1 MVVLAA
7 LACGAA
13 AAPAQALKLQISA
26 PASSVVGAPCRVA
39 VKVGAPLRGTAL
51 LRERGTRRWRT
62 VARTRLTR
70 RSFELRC
77 RPAARAGITRRFRV
91 LIRRGG
97 RIVARSRIVR
107 TRVVLPPPT
116 PVPAPVTS
124 PPAPPPAPAP
134 APIPPSP
141 PPPPL
146 DPGQFGV
153 EGTGGPPSAQTLALL
168 ANPRVVLSAAGAA
181 DLRAGRIDP
190 RIVAVL
196 SALATSYPITVG
208 ALASDH
214 PQFSGG
220 AVSPHYLGRGVDI
233 AAVDGQPVNAANL
246 PARELA
252 GALAALDESYRP
264 DQVGS
269 PWAIPAPGF
278 FTDAAHQSM
287 IHIVFTQPIDPRW
300 TPPPP

>member
-1 MVVLAA
+1 MWCCRRPRRCAHLQRAHPPRHPLRRPPRSRRHRRRLRSTRGSSASRGRAA
-7 LACGAA
+7 RRARRRSRCS
-13 AAPAQALKLQISA
+13 PTR
-26 PASSVVGAPCRVA
+26 ASS
-39 VKVGAPLRGTAL
+39 
-51 LRERGTRRWRT
+51 
-62 VARTRLTR
+62 
-70 RSFELRC
+70 S
-77 RPAARAGITRRFRV
+77 
-91 LIRRGG
+91 
-97 RIVARSRIVR
+97 
-107 TRVVLPPPT
+107 
-116 PVPAPVTS
+116 
-124 PPAPPPAPAP
+124 
-134 APIPPSP
+134 
-141 PPPPL
+141 
-146 DPGQFGV
+146 
-153 EGTGGPPSAQTLALL
+153 
-168 ANPRVVLSAAGAA
+168 SAAGAA

-252 GALAALDESYRP
+252 GALAAPDESYRP

>member
-1 MVVLAA
+1 MVVFAA

-13 AAPAQALKLQISA
+13 AAPAQALKLRISA

-62 VARTRLTR
+62 VARMRLTR

-107 TRVVLPPPT
+107 TRVCCRRPRRRR
-116 PVPAPVTS
+116 

-196 SALATSYPITVG
+196 SALATIYPITVG

-252 GALAALDESYRP
+252 SALAALDASYRP
-264 DQVGS
+264 DEVGS
-269 PWAIPAPGF
+269 PWAISAPGF

-287 IHIVFTQPIDPRW
+287 IHIVFTQPIDPGW
-300 TPPPP
+300 TPPPR

>member
-1 MVVLAA
+1 MVVFAA

-13 AAPAQALKLQISA
+13 AAPAQALMLRISA

-39 VKVGAPLRGTAL
+39 VKVGPPLRGTAL
-51 LRERGTRRWRT
+51 LRERGTRGWRT
-62 VARTRLTR
+62 VARVRLMR
-70 RSFELRC
+70 RSFKLRC
-77 RPAARAGITRRFRV
+77 RPAARAGITRRFQV

-97 RIVARSRIVR
+97 RIVARSRVVR

-116 PVPAPVTS
+116 PLPTPVPG
-124 PPAPPPAPAP
+124 PPS
-134 APIPPSP
+134 PSP

-196 SALATSYPITVG
+196 SALATIHPITVG

-214 PQFSGG
+214 AQFSGG

-252 GALAALDESYRP
+252 SALAALDASYLP
-264 DQVGS
+264 DEVGS
-269 PWAIPAPGF
+269 PWVISAPGF

-287 IHIVFTQPIDPRW
+287 IHIVFTQPIDPGW
-300 TPPPP
+300 TPPPR